1 MHKDN
6 ALWWKMLYWS
16 IYLYIC
22 CQKGGGQ
29 NNPGYIA
36 PPPKQSDSKQT
47 YGSLPEYYLASQISV
62 ILAGYIMYN
71 SYSFMKDLDYNI
83 ELGTNDPE
91 YINVTPQ
98 ISDPA

>member
-1 MHKDN
+1 
-6 ALWWKMLYWS
+6 MLYGEKCCTDQY
-16 IYLYIC
+16 IYTFVARR
-22 CQKGGGQ
+22 GGGKITQ
-29 NNPGYIA
+29 DILPS
-36 PPPKQSDSKQT
+36 PPKQSDSKQT